1 MGHENDAPKE
11 NGRRLDKKLLLQMFS
26 EISAP
31 RKKESSLVAD
41 AKDLAGSDLPE
52 NCLPKN
58 KP

>member
-1 MGHENDAPKE
+1 MGQENDAPKE

-26 EISAP
+26 VISAP
-31 RKKESSLVAD
+31 RTKESSLEAD
-41 AKDLAGSDLPE
+41 AKDLAGRDLPE